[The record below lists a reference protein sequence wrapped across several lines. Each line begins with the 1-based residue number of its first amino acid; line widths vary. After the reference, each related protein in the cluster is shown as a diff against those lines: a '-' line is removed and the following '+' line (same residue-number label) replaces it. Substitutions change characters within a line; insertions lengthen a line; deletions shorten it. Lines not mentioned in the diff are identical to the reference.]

1 MPRVLAREGRVLA
14 RNGRLVAGTAEC
26 TAACCGVD
34 GFYRAFPCNSAIGC
48 GGGDPPGEPIYVPVN
63 WRCAS
68 GGPPPTSVIGFDR
81 ACWYVDGSRVYQL
94 CVPGVPP
101 ATQWCIPDGAHVIS
115 PDTALACLPNC
126 QQPECLSSLPRWVS
140 LQPCGNFYPP
150 GTPLPIMRAEGL
162 VGCKVVSD
170 VPGECYIA
178 DCSTVFQGREEDL
191 APLYPILRGVYRY
204 DSCCECM
211 CNPGPASLGCDE
223 QYPPPAQQPRN
234 CCCPPNNAVGA
245 TLTYRLTRVTEGYS
259 NCYRIR
265 ETEIQTGTFTAT
277 EDSYVGQAVRTYRIE
292 YGLGPSCPGFP
303 QCPPGVVNC
312 VEEFTETF
320 PAPPLLFQWQWCPA
334 PLAVPRPCPGE
345 PGVTWV
351 GYRDC
356 DRSYSRRIFNNPQA
370 PSGPVFFG
378 LIRRTTEG
386 LVTITGQDYGDCAN
400 GCGSGSGVLQ
410 GRDRIG
416 LEMLPQQNIRNA
428 SRSGCSSCGGRGL

>member
-1 MPRVLAREGRVLA
+1 MGSLLGTSRGLYRSS
-14 RNGRLVAGTAEC
+14 NGRALLAGTPEC
-26 TAACCGVD
+26 VAACCGVR
-34 GFYRAFPCNSAIGC
+34 GFYRAFPCDPAMGC
-48 GGGDPPGEPIYVPVN
+48 GGSPRGDPIYVPVN
-63 WRCAS
+63 YRCAPD
-68 GGPPPTSVIGFDR
+68 GTPPGSRTVIGFDR
-81 ACWYVDGSRVYQL
+81 ACWWIDGGQVYQL
-94 CVPGVPP
+94 CPPGVPP
-101 ATQWCIPDGAHVIS
+101 QTRYCIPEGARVIA
-115 PDTALACLPNC
+115 PNVALSCLNNC
-126 QQPECLSSLPRWVS
+126 QQAECLSSLPRWVS

-150 GTPLPIMRAEGL
+150 DTPLPIMRADGL

-191 APLYPILRGVYRY
+191 APLYPILGGVYRY

-245 TLTYRLTRVTEGYS
+245 TLTYRLTKVTEGYS

-303 QCPPGVVNC
+303 QCPPGIVNC
-312 VEEFTETF
+312 VDEFTETF

-334 PLAVPRPCPGE
+334 PLAVSRPCPGE

-351 GYRDC
+351 GYRGC
-356 DRSYSRRIFNNPQA
+356 DRSYSRLVFNNPQA
-370 PSGPVFFG
+370 PQNPVLFG
-378 LIRRTTEG
+378 LIRQTTEG

-400 GCGSGSGVLQ
+400 GCGSSPLILADTA
-410 GRDRIG
+410 RRPSAIG
-416 LEMLPQQNIRNA
+416 FEDLL
-428 SRSGCSSCGGRGL
+428 